1 MSASLNKVLLIGHVV
16 RDPEIRY
23 IPSGTAVTKFAVAV
37 NGRKEDDVIYPNVIA
52 WDKLAEA
59 TNKYLTKGSKVL
71 VEGRLTLRSYEKAGT
86 KHYVTE
92 IVANNVQFLGSP
104 KGAAVAAPAAEQA
117 AELAEEVPF

>member
-71 VEGRLTLRSYEKAGT
+71 VEGRLTLRSYEKDGT